1 MNAGPTLRAY
11 GARLKRTLGRPTSV
25 ALMVAALLV
34 TLAGCGTSGSS
45 SASPAAS
52 PPTKLTVFGAAS
64 LTDVFPQIATAFQ
77 KSHAGVEFTFNFAG
91 TDTLVA
97 QIEQGAPADVFAGAS
112 AKYGDQLY
120 SEGLIDAPQIFA
132 TNKLV
137 VILPADNPA
146 KITSLEDLAN
156 PGVKVIV
163 GAPDVPIG
171 SYTATVL
178 QNLNPVYGA
187 DYSAKVQENVVSE
200 APDVSAVKS
209 SVELGEA
216 DAGFVY
222 VSDALSEGSK
232 VKKIDIPASAQP
244 VPTYPIAVVKASNNA
259 GVAQQFVTF
268 VMGPEA
274 QALLRAAG
282 FGPPPK

>member
-1 MNAGPTLRAY
+1 MNAGPTLRAD
-11 GARLKRTLGRPTSV
+11 GARLKRTPGRPVWV
-25 ALMVAALLV
+25 AIVLAATLLM
-34 TLAGCGTSGSS
+34 LAGCGSSGSG
-45 SASPAAS
+45 SPAAS

-64 LTDVFPQIATAFQ
+64 LTDVFPKIATAFQ
-77 KSHAGVEFTFNFAG
+77 KSHAGVEFAFNFAG

-112 AKYGDQLY
+112 SKYGDQL
-120 SEGLIDAPQIFA
+120 SGEGLVDTPQIFA

-146 KITSLEDLAN
+146 KIESLADLAH
-156 PGVKVIV
+156 PGVKVVV

-178 QNLNPVYGA
+178 QNLDAVYGA
-187 DYSAKVQENVVSE
+187 DYATKVQDNVVSE
-200 APDVSAVKS
+200 APDVAAVKS
-209 SVELGEA
+209 SIELGEA

-222 VSDALSEGSK
+222 VSDALSEGGK
-232 VKKIDIPASAQP
+232 VKQIDIPASAQP
-244 VPTYPIAVVKASNNA
+244 VPTYPIAVVKSSTNA
-259 GVAQQFVTF
+259 AVAQEFVTF

>member
-1 MNAGPTLRAY
+1 ML
-11 GARLKRTLGRPTSV
+11 
-25 ALMVAALLV
+25 AALLV
-34 TLAGCGTSGSS
+34 TLAGCGSSNSS
-45 SASPAAS
+45 SASPEAS

-64 LTDVFPQIATAFQ
+64 LTDVFPKIATAFQ
-77 KSHAGVEFTFNFAG
+77 QSHADVAFTFNFAG

-120 SEGLIDAPQIFA
+120 GEGLVDTPQIFA

-146 KITSLEDLAN
+146 KITSLEDLAK

-178 QNLNPVYGA
+178 QNLNAVYGA
-187 DYSAKVQENVVSE
+187 DFAAKVQENVVSE
-200 APDVSAVKS
+200 APDVSAV
-209 SVELGEA
+209 EEQRRAGRGGRGLRLRERRPQRGQQGEEDRHPRLGA
-216 DAGFVY
+216 ARPD
-222 VSDALSEGSK
+222 
-232 VKKIDIPASAQP
+232 
-244 VPTYPIAVVKASNNA
+244 VPHRRGQEPRRTPR
-259 GVAQQFVTF
+259 VAQEFVTF